1 MMVFVCHAPSDSRTA
16 SKLALDLLKRGINV
30 WVDQPPPPGVE
41 VDVQGRA
48 QDIHDAIG
56 GADAFVLLL
65 SPTAVIAPEVLSQ
78 IDQALGAGQR
88 IIRALRQTTLLTK
101 ALREKLDSAA
111 EIDMS
116 RANYD
121 AGLVELLHMLG
132 YSEEVVNPI
141 LSTLEIDQWLPGL
154 WQGEFLNVVS
164 DVDGTAQYLFE
175 ADGGVQGEISSIHQG
190 VHVDMSVRGKWQFLS
205 GSLVIQGIS
214 QIRMS
219 IEDADLPQNMTYVLS
234 LHIVEVQPGLI
245 HADTGA
251 GDRVILRKVGD
262 G

>member
-1 MMVFVCHAPSDSRTA
+1 
-16 SKLALDLLKRGINV
+16 
-30 WVDQPPPPGVE
+30 
-41 VDVQGRA
+41 
-48 QDIHDAIG
+48 
-56 GADAFVLLL
+56 
-65 SPTAVIAPEVLSQ
+65 VLSQ

>member
-1 MMVFVCHAPSDSRTA
+1 MVFVCHAPSDSRTA
-16 SKLALDLLKRGINV
+16 SKLALDLLKRGIEV
-30 WVDQPPPPGVE
+30 WVDQPPPPGAE
-41 VDVQGRA
+41 VDVLGRA
-48 QDIHDAIG
+48 QDITEAIDA
-56 GADAFVLLL
+56 ADAFVLLL
-65 SPTAVIAPEVLSQ
+65 SPTAIIAPDVLYQ
-78 IDQALGAGQR
+78 IDHALGAGQR
-88 IIRALRQTTLLTK
+88 IIRAQRQTTLLTK

-175 ADGGVQGEISSIHQG
+175 ADGGMQGEISSMHQG
-190 VHVDMSVRGKWQFLS
+190 VRVDMSVQGTWQFLS

-219 IEDADLPQNMTYVLS
+219 IADADLPQNLTYVLS
-234 LHIVEVQPGLI
+234 MHIVDVQPGFI
-245 HADTGA
+245 RADTGA
-251 GDRVILRKVGD
+251 GDRVVLRRVGN